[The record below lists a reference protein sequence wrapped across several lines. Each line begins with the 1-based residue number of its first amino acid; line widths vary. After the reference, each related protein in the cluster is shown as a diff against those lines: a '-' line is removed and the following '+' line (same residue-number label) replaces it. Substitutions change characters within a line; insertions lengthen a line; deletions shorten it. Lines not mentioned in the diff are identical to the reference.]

1 MRIISPQTWCLTID
15 GRRVPGGHPLSA
27 YHLVGKGCEIE
38 ESELAKYP
46 LYVEPEAAG
55 KAIAGPPETKAIEE
69 PVKAKARL
77 RKKGSS
83 D

>member
-1 MRIISPQTWCLTID
+1 MRIVSPQTWCLTID
-15 GRRVPGGHPLSA
+15 GKRVPARHPLSRFM
-27 YHLVGKGCEIE
+27 LVGKGCEIE

-77 RKKGSS
+77 RKKASS